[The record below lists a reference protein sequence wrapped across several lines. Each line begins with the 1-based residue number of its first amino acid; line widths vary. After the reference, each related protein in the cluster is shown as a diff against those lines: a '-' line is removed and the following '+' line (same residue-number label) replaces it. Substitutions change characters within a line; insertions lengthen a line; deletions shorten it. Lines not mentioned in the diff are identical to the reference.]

1 MTQKSK
7 SLLNKTLLVF
17 TCLTL
22 GTTYVLGATPPTN
35 PAKQKS
41 CQYRTFNIKTSSDA
55 SSGELLMELAEMCGF
70 SIVLKDPEAEKV
82 LAKNLNGINIKDL
95 SLDEI
100 FHTVI
105 LDNDLFY
112 TFDKN
117 FLKISALSTKSF
129 KVDYITSVRTGT
141 AVLSASVDATPKET
155 TGGSKS
161 SSSGSGGDNR
171 QGAEGGGKLPNNMV
185 GSTDTFDFWKT
196 IEQELVSVLNTGSED
211 YQAKKPIINSN
222 AGMITVTGTKKQ
234 LDRASDYIN
243 LLKERLHRQVLIDV
257 SIISVLL
264 KSSNKT
270 GVDWSKFQ
278 LGYNSTAMFNN
289 SNNKSGKYQSQ
300 TYTDAALTPITNALT
315 VVNDAVFSINGLIDF
330 LGSNGETKVVSSPK
344 VLTMNNQQALITIGD
359 NINYRIPEETSSTD
373 SGNSLS
379 VTYTNYSIF
388 IGVLLNIT
396 PEISED
402 NEIIL
407 RINPSVSDFKYTDD
421 DVRTTTP
428 REIAP
433 DTSEK
438 KLSTVVKVKD
448 GSTIILGGLIASN
461 KGKENTSV
469 PLLSSIPLLGEAF
482 KHTADVISTTE
493 LVFVITPHIM
503 GTKGT
508 DKATLKDLG
517 FSQKIYE

>member
-7 SLLNKTLLVF
+7 SLLNKPLFLLV
-17 TCLTL
+17 CLIF
-22 GTTYVLGATPPTN
+22 GVSNVWGAAPSPK
-35 PAKQKS
+35 AKS
-41 CQYRTFNIKTSSDA
+41 CQYRTFNIKTSSEA

-95 SLDEI
+95 SLEEI
-100 FHTVI
+100 FNIVI
-105 LDNDLFY
+105 VDNDLFY

-117 FLKISALSTKSF
+117 FLKISALTTKSF
-129 KVDYITSVRTGT
+129 KVDYITSVRTGS
-141 AVLSASVDATPKET
+141 AVLNASVDSTPRESK
-155 TGGSKS
+155 GSDSSSAKS
-161 SSSGSGGDNR
+161 SGTSGTSGTATTN
-171 QGAEGGGKLPNNMV
+171 QNMIT
-185 GSTDTFDFWKT
+185 SNDTFDFWKT
-196 IEQELVSVLNTGSED
+196 IETELISVLNTGAEG
-211 YQAKKPIINSN
+211 YEAKKPIINSN
-222 AGMITVTGTKKQ
+222 AGMITITATKKQ

-270 GVDWSKFQ
+270 GVNWSKFQ
-278 LGYNSTAMFNN
+278 LGYDSTAMFNN
-289 SNNKSGKYQSQ
+289 SNNKSGLYQS
-300 TYTDAALTPITNALT
+300 TAYTNAAIAAPLTNTLT
-315 VVNDAVFSINGLIDF
+315 VVNDAVFSLNGLIDF
-330 LGSNGETKVVSSPK
+330 LGTNGETKVVSSPK

-359 NINYRIPEETSSTD
+359 NINYRVPEETSSTE

-421 DVRTTTP
+421 DVRTTSP

-461 KGKENTSV
+461 KGKENSSV

-482 KHTADVISTTE
+482 KHTADTISTTE